1 MSKFNKVCPADY
13 SNTEQSDS
21 DHMDDPDYIEEPT
34 SPKISQAKGGCEKYR
49 KCQNQ
54 KSMKSIP
61 TSTKGGKSAA
71 PTPTSTQLPETS
83 AESRKRGRSSN
94 VQSRQDC
101 LLESKRKLEARRNSR
116 DSSFD
121 EIQQGL
127 QAKRDR
133 ITPTTQAEDD
143 DEITKQPRRYTRKS
157 PSVIWAHVTRREN
170 LIQCKHCKIVWNG
183 LYGSTSNPFKHIRKS
198 H

>member
-13 SNTEQSDS
+13 NNAMQSDS
-21 DHMDDPDYIEEPT
+21 DHMDDPDYTEEAQSEPT
-34 SPKISQAKGGCEKYR
+34 SPKISQGKGGCDKYR
-49 KCQNQ
+49 KRQIQ
-54 KSMKSIP
+54 KNMKSTP
-61 TSTKGGKSAA
+61 KSTKWGKCAA

-83 AESRKRGRSSN
+83 AESCKRGRSSN
-94 VQSRQDC
+94 VQNRQDC

-116 DSSFD
+116 NSSID

-133 ITPTTQAEDD
+133 IAPNKEAEDD

-157 PSVIWAHVTRREN
+157 PGVI
-170 LIQCKHCKIVWNG
+170 
-183 LYGSTSNPFKHIRKS
+183 
-198 H
+198 